1 MGGLCSVKGSVG
13 LKVFPVCLVTLARD
27 IRHQTLFSMG
37 GLCSVK
43 GMAGLKVSIKVS
55 SVCLVTLAVDVRRHF
70 SVWEDYVLLKGGWV
84 AKACIKV
91 SGHLQ
96 WISVVTF
103 LPSTH
108 ALVYCW

>member
-1 MGGLCSVKGSVG
+1 MEDYVL
-13 LKVFPVCLVTLARD
+13 LKV
-27 IRHQTLFSMG
+27 G
-37 GLCSVK
+37 W
-43 GMAGLKVSIKVS
+43 VSKYVYIKVPPPPG
-55 SVCLVTLAVDVRRHF
+55 LLTLAVDIRRHF
-70 SVWEDYVLLKGGWV
+70 SVRQDYVLLKGGWV